1 MQMWFVHSEEFGRIP
16 HNLPVQ
22 TYLVKN
28 KIIKVT
34 DITENLGSNLTNFIL
49 GNFPNI
55 TLVAELEAGY
65 MDIGPGYFVD
75 SNRNFYIR
83 TIRNFL

>member
-1 MQMWFVHSEEFGRIP
+1 MQMWFVHSKSSGRIP
-16 HNLPVQ
+16 HKVQ

-28 KIIKVT
+28 KTIKVT

-83 TIRNFL
+83 TIRNYL